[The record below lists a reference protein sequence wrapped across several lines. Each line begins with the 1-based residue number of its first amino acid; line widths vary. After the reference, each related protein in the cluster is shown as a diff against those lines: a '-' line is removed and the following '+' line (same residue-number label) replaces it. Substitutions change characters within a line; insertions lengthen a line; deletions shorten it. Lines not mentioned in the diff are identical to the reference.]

1 MLDTILPLVR
11 KPIRYT
17 GGEYNITV
25 KADPT
30 VRVGIVFPEVYE
42 IGMSNV
48 GVRIIYHL
56 FNQIPG
62 VQCERVFAP
71 WSDFGEQLMSN
82 GIPLYGLETQRP
94 VRDYDLLG
102 FSLQSELCY
111 TTVLYLLDVGQIPFR
126 ASARD
131 GSHPII
137 IAGGPAVL
145 NPTPM
150 SPVFDA
156 FVIGDGEEVIP
167 QISQILKC
175 VPRHNKDE
183 RLTAISKIAGV
194 WVPQLHAETVTVKK
208 QTVPTLSEDA
218 IPSPPL
224 LPTCAITHD
233 RLTIE
238 AMRGCTWGCRFCQA
252 GYTNRPLRVRPA
264 EDIIKAVERGIRQTG
279 YEEVS
284 LLSFSILD
292 YPHLL
297 NLIRRLNVIL
307 KKKMANISLPAM
319 RGEYF
324 SKDLGVL
331 LKEIKKTGLTFA
343 PETASEELRRRLNK
357 QFSNE
362 SLVNS
367 IRTAYELGWKQVKLY
382 FMIGLPFETEDDIV
396 EIEKLIRDILG
407 AYPKGGLKLAINPF
421 VPKPHT
427 PFEAVPF
434 AGVADLN
441 EKISIIKRMKRH
453 RVEIKYQSPEISYI
467 EAILSRA
474 DARAFSAIEQVYKQG
489 GKFEEWREGFDF
501 SRWQRAFDRANIDP
515 GVYLQPQE
523 HYPWDFV
530 DTGVDKDFLKREYA
544 RAGAA
549 QSTENCYY
557 GNCTGCGACDGTHIK
572 YEDTE
577 EQYVAYGRY
586 PRRTARSS
594 LYRVRYAI
602 GEAFRYASHLDITRA
617 IYRALRRS
625 DLPIQFTQGF
635 SPIPKVS
642 FCPPKSVGQ
651 IAKDEFFDFRL
662 ENEYF
667 GNIAAELNARL
678 HSAIRILEVREIPQD
693 TIALADAVN
702 LIYYEVAIPRDA
714 IRQSVDAQGRAPI
727 SIQTKSGRKSIH
739 ESLES
744 VSCVD
749 GTLTCGL
756 YFGGGKLTIYEF
768 LSYLTGQPVERC
780 KMYKVTRTALCYK
793 KGGVAYSLME
803 VT

>member
-11 KPIRYT
+11 KPVRYT
-17 GGEYNITV
+17 GGEHNITI

-30 VRVGIVFPEVYE
+30 VRVGIVFPEIYE

-71 WSDFGEQLMSN
+71 WSDFGEQLRNN
-82 GIPLYGLETQRP
+82 GIPLYGLETKKP
-94 VRDYDLLG
+94 VCDYDLLG
-102 FSLQSELCY
+102 FSLQSELSY
-111 TTVLYLLDVGQIPFR
+111 TTVLYLLDVAQIPFH
-126 ASARD
+126 ASSRD
-131 GSHPII
+131 ASHPII

-156 FVIGDGEEVIP
+156 FVIGDGEDVIP
-167 QISQILKC
+167 KITQILKNI
-175 VPRHNKDE
+175 PRTKKDE
-183 RLTAISKIAGV
+183 RLTAISQIEGV
-194 WVPQLHAETVTVKK
+194 WVPQLHANTATVRK
-208 QTVPTLSEDA
+208 QVVSTLREDA

-224 LPTCAITHD
+224 LPTCEITHD

-238 AMRGCTWGCRFCQA
+238 VMRGCTWGCRFCQA
-252 GYTNRPLRVRPA
+252 GYANRPLRIRPA

-279 YEEVS
+279 WEEVS

-297 NLIRRLNVIL
+297 NLIRRLNEIL
-307 KKKMANISLPAM
+307 KKKMINISLPAM

-343 PETASEELRRRLNK
+343 PETASEELRKRLNK

-362 SLVNS
+362 RLITS
-367 IRTAYELGWKQVKLY
+367 INTAYELGWKQVKLY
-382 FMIGLPFETEDDIV
+382 FMIGLPFETDSDV
-396 EIEKLIRDILG
+396 MEIDKLVCDILKT
-407 AYPKGGLKLAINPF
+407 YPKGRLKLAINPF
-421 VPKPHT
+421 IPKPHT

-434 AGVADLN
+434 ADMADLN
-441 EKISIIKRMKRH
+441 EKIRMIRKTKRR
-453 RVEIKYQSPEISYI
+453 RVEIKYQSPDISYI
-467 EAILSRA
+467 EAMLSRA
-474 DARAFSAIEQVYKQG
+474 DARVFSVIESVYEQG
-489 GKFEEWREGFDF
+489 GKFEEWQEGFDF
-501 SRWQRAFDRANIDP
+501 SRWKRAFDKTGIDP
-515 GVYLQPQE
+515 HVYLKPKD
-523 HYPWDFV
+523 HYPWDFI
-530 DTGVDKDFLKREYA
+530 DTGVDKDYLKKEYA
-544 RAGAA
+544 QASAA
-549 QSTENCYY
+549 LPTENCYY
-557 GNCTGCGACDGTHIK
+557 GNCTRCGACDGAHMRR
-572 YEDTE
+572 EDTE
-577 EQYVAYGRY
+577 EHYVSYGRY
-586 PRRTARSS
+586 PRRIMRSL
-594 LYRVRYAI
+594 LYRVRYALS
-602 GEAFRYASHLDITRA
+602 EPFRYASHRDITRA

-625 DLPIQFTQGF
+625 DLPIHFTQGF

-651 IAKDEFFDFRL
+651 IAKGEFFDFRL

-667 GNIAAELNARL
+667 GNISMELNARMP
-678 HSAIRILEVREIPQD
+678 SGIRILEVREIPQD
-693 TIALADAVN
+693 TVALAHAIN

-714 IRQSVDAQGRAPI
+714 IKQSVDVQDGAPI
-727 SIQTKSGRKSIH
+727 HIQTKSGRKSIH

-744 VSCVD
+744 VACVD

-768 LSYLTGQPVERC
+768 LSYLTGQPVEQCRI
-780 KMYKVTRTALCYK
+780 YKVTRTALCYK
-793 KGGVAYSLME
+793 KDGVAYSLME